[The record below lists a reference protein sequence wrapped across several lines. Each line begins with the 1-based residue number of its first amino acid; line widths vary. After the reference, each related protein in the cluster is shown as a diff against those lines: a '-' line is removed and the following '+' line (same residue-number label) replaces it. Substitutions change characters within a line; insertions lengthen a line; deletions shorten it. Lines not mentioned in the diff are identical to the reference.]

1 MVASV
6 PGRSPHPFST
16 LPMKT
21 ISLFDLAPGKTLV
34 ERYKIL
40 RTNRHGGMAT
50 TFAVEDRESGQ
61 TLEMQVFPSALFESS
76 RQSSEFAES
85 LARWKDLHASSVLA
99 ARDVHSI
106 EDGTI
111 LYLTDLPPGRS
122 LRERLQEKPRAT
134 SKETLAIGRQL
145 LDELAAIHGAGLV
158 HGDIKPHTIHVE
170 ESKGLRV
177 TLVDGGI
184 TRALWSA
191 KHLGDKTAL
200 IGTPYYAPVEQFGGE
215 SPDVQSDLYNLATV
229 LYQLVSGAMPW
240 KGKTFL
246 EVFQSKLAKSPP
258 PMRNLAPEVEVQ
270 SDLEAAI
277 SVGLMADRSLRYK
290 TAAEFKARLAAVKSI

>member
-1 MVASV
+1 
-6 PGRSPHPFST
+6 
-16 LPMKT
+16 MKT
-21 ISLFDLAPGKTLV
+21 ISLFDLAPGKTLLD
-34 ERYKIL
+34 RYKIV

-50 TFAVEDRESGQ
+50 TFVVEDLDSGG
-61 TLEMQVFPSALFESS
+61 TLEMQVFPSGLFETSK
-76 RQSSEFAES
+76 QSEEFADS

-99 ARDVHSI
+99 ARDVRSI

-122 LRERLQEKPRAT
+122 LRERLVEKPLAT
-134 SKETLAIGRQL
+134 PRDTMSMGKQL
-145 LDELAAIHGAGLV
+145 LDELTAIHGAGLV

-170 ESKGLRV
+170 EAGSLRV

-229 LYQLVSGAMPW
+229 LYELVSGAMPW

-258 PMRNLAPEVEVQ
+258 PMKSLAPKVEVPA
-270 SDLEAAI
+270 DLEAAI
-277 SVGLMADRSLRYK
+277 SVGLMADRALRYK
-290 TAAEFKARLAAVKSI
+290 TAAEFKTRLAAVKIA

>member
-1 MVASV
+1 M
-6 PGRSPHPFST
+6 T
-16 LPMKT
+16 TKT
-21 ISLFDLAPGKTLV
+21 ISLFDLAPGKTLL
-34 ERYKIL
+34 ERYTIR

-50 TFAVEDRESGQ
+50 TFEVEDSKTGGS
-61 TLEMQVFPSALFESS
+61 LEMQVFPSALFETHQ
-76 RQSSEFAES
+76 QSIEFAEA

-99 ARDVHSI
+99 ARDVRSI

-122 LRERLQEKPRAT
+122 LRARLAEEPRMT
-134 SKETLAIGRQL
+134 SKETLSIGRQL

-184 TRALWSA
+184 TQALWSA

-229 LYQLVSGAMPW
+229 LYELASGAMPW
-240 KGKTFL
+240 KGNTFL

-258 PMRNLAPEVEVQ
+258 PMKSLAPKVEVPA
-270 SDLEAAI
+270 DLETAI
-277 SVGLMADRSLRYK
+277 AVGLMADRALRYR
-290 TAAEFKARLAAVKSI
+290 TAAEFKARLATVKAA

>member
-1 MVASV
+1 M
-6 PGRSPHPFST
+6 T
-16 LPMKT
+16 MKT
-21 ISLFDLAPGKTLV
+21 VSLFDLAPGKTLL

-50 TFAVEDRESGQ
+50 TFVVEDLKKKGS
-61 TLEMQVFPSALFESS
+61 LEMQVFPAALFESHQ
-76 RQSSEFAES
+76 QSAEFAES
-85 LARWKDLHASSVLA
+85 LARWKDLHAASVLS
-99 ARDVHSI
+99 AREVHAI

-111 LYLTDLPPGRS
+111 FYLTDLPPGRS
-122 LRERLQEKPRAT
+122 LRAYLVEKPRVT
-134 SKETLAIGRQL
+134 PKESVSMGLQL

-184 TRALWSA
+184 TQALWSA

-200 IGTPYYAPVEQFGGE
+200 IGTPYYAPLEQFGGE

-229 LYQLVSGAMPW
+229 LYEIVSGAMPW
-240 KGKTFL
+240 RGKTFL

-258 PMRNLAPEVEVQ
+258 PMRSLAPAVEVPA
-270 SDLEAAI
+270 DLEAAI
-277 SVGLMADRSLRYK
+277 AVGLMADRGLRYR
-290 TAAEFKARLAAVKSI
+290 TAAEFKARLTAAKIA

>member
-1 MVASV
+1 
-6 PGRSPHPFST
+6 
-16 LPMKT
+16 MKT
-21 ISLFDLAPGKTLV
+21 ISLFDLAPGKTLL
-34 ERYKIL
+34 ERFKIV
-40 RTNRHGGMAT
+40 RANRHGGMAT
-50 TFAVEDRESGQ
+50 TFEVEDAKKRGSF
-61 TLEMQVFPSALFESS
+61 EMQVFPSALFES
-76 RQSSEFAES
+76 RQQSAEFAES
-85 LARWKDLHASSVLA
+85 LSRWKDLHATSVLA
-99 ARDVHSI
+99 AREVLSS

-122 LRERLQEKPRAT
+122 LRKYLEGKTRVTPKDTVSMGL
-134 SKETLAIGRQL
+134 QL

-184 TRALWSA
+184 TQALWSA

-200 IGTPYYAPVEQFGGE
+200 IGTPYYAPLEQFGGE

-229 LYQLVSGAMPW
+229 LYELVSGAMPW

-258 PMRNLAPEVEVQ
+258 PMSSLAPSVDVPA
-270 SDLEAAI
+270 DLEAAI
-277 SVGLMADRSLRYK
+277 AVGLMADRGLRYK
-290 TAAEFKARLAAVKSI
+290 TAAEFRARLSSAKLA